1 MFGFGED
8 DQQAGILG
16 LLGKMF
22 QQGPQG
28 ATAPAAGAPGEPMQI
43 LPQVQQDGQ
52 NPSFMDRVQSG
63 VNKNAGDFYG
73 MASGLLNQK
82 PAAMPGM
89 SPGMMKRPTLPF
101 ALGAPA
107 TPMKWGR

>member
-1 MFGFGED
+1 MFGFGDD

-22 QQGPQG
+22 QQNPQS
-28 ATAPAAGAPGEPMQI
+28 PSAAVPGEPMQI
-43 LPQVQQDGQ
+43 LPQVQQDAQ
-52 NPSFMDRVQSG
+52 NPSVMDRLQTG

-73 MASGLLNQK
+73 MATGLLNQK
-82 PAAMPGM
+82 PAAMPGL